1 MIFMLVETIETNYPL
16 VSSEGKG
23 FLLAV
28 ISVISNIY
36 HNHPSGHV
44 NPSPEDI
51 ELLKRSTLI
60 T

>member
-1 MIFMLVETIETNYPL
+1 MKQLKQIIPWSLRRVR
-16 VSSEGKG
+16 G
-23 FLLAV
+23 FLFAV
-28 ISVISNIY
+28 ISEISNIY